1 MADRLKEIPAKLLE
15 WWNKYTSKQKTI
27 IISIA
32 AGVVLALA
40 ILVTVLTRPQ
50 YELLV
55 TCESTKE
62 SSAIIELLEGA
73 SPAIDYVYS
82 EDGYQIKVE
91 KSQIGQANVLLGANN
106 IPTTRMAITDVTQ
119 GGLSTTESDK
129 LKLYKAYMEEMLE
142 ADLESIENVISAKVI
157 VNIPE
162 DDGTMIAQ
170 NEDASAGIV
179 LELNDALT
187 NDQAANIAQFVKTSL
202 GNEKIQTITIMDNE
216 ANLLFSGDDTSSI
229 TGTANSQFTVKQ
241 QTEAVLQSNI
251 KKVLLG
257 TNEYNL
263 VEVSSNLELDF
274 SSVEETEHLFY
285 APDGQA
291 QGVLSHEDIYEAE
304 STGGVSGVP
313 GTDSN
318 NEDNT
323 DYVIQDYES
332 SSSSTS
338 EISRDYLPNEKVTLT
353 KIPAGLVKYNNSSIS
368 VAAIKY
374 NVLKEE
380 DAKSQG
386 LLDGITWD
394 EYKAMNQERTKLEVD
409 EDLVDLVAKASGIS
423 AENISFVAY
432 EEPMYIDAES
442 LPITGTDILQIVLIV
457 LILGLL
463 AFVIFRS
470 MRSEKVTEEEEEVS
484 VESLLQSTPETVLE
498 DLEVETKSETRKLI
512 EKFVD
517 ENPEAAA
524 NLLRNW
530 LNEDWGM

>member
-1 MADRLKEIPAKLLE
+1 MVEKLKEIPAKLLA
-15 WWNKYTSKQKTI
+15 WWNKYSSKQKTI

-50 YELLV
+50 YETLV
-55 TCESTKE
+55 VCESTKE
-62 SSAIIELLEGA
+62 SAAIIELLEGA

-91 KSQIGQANVLLGANN
+91 KSQVGQANVLLGANN
-106 IPTTRMAITDVTQ
+106 IPTVRMTIGDVTG
-119 GGLSTTESDK
+119 GGLTTTESDK
-129 LKLYKAYMEEMLE
+129 LKLYVAYQEEMLE
-142 ADLESIENVISAKVI
+142 SDLESMGNIISAKVDLH
-157 VNIPE
+157 IPE
-162 DDGTMIAQ
+162 DNGTMIAQ
-170 NEDASAGIV
+170 NEDASAAIM

-202 GNEKIQTITIMDNE
+202 GNKKIQTITIIDNE
-216 ANLLFSGDDTSSI
+216 GNLLFSGDDTSSLS
-229 TGTANSQFTVKQ
+229 GSANSQFTVKQ

-257 TNEYNL
+257 TNEFNL
-263 VEVSSNLELDF
+263 IEVSSNLDLDF

-285 APDGQA
+285 APDGQT

-304 STGGVSGVP
+304 ATGGVSGVP

-323 DYVIQDYES
+323 DYVIPDYES
-332 SSSSTS
+332 SSSNTS

-353 KIPAGLVKYNNSSIS
+353 KIPAGLIKYNNSSVS

-374 NVLKEE
+374 KVLKEE
-380 DAKSQG
+380 DAKNQG
-386 LLDGITWD
+386 LLDGITW
-394 EYKAMNQERTKLEVD
+394 EQYKAMNQDRTKMEVD
-409 EDLVDLVAKASGIS
+409 EDLVDLVAKASGIE
-423 AENISFVAY
+423 AENISFIAY
-432 EEPMYIDAES
+432 EEPMYIDAEG
-442 LPITGTDILQIVLIV
+442 LPVTGTDILQIVLIV

-463 AFVIFRS
+463 VFVIFRS
-470 MRSEKVTEEEEEVS
+470 MRSEKAVVEEEEVS
-484 VESLLQSTPETVLE
+484 VEKLLDSIPETPLE
-498 DLEVETKSETRKLI
+498 ELEVETKSETRRLI

>member
-1 MADRLKEIPAKLLE
+1 MADRLKEIPAKILE

-40 ILVTVLTRPQ
+40 ILVTILTRPQ

-55 TCESTKE
+55 TCESTRE

-106 IPTTRMAITDVTQ
+106 IPTTRMTIDDVTQ

-129 LKLYKAYMEEMLE
+129 SKRYITYKEEMLE
-142 ADLESIENVISAKVI
+142 SDLESIENVKSATVTL
-157 VNIPE
+157 NIPE
-162 DDGTMIAQ
+162 DNGTMISQ
-170 NEDASAGIV
+170 NQDSSASIILG
-179 LELNDALT
+179 LSDALT
-187 NDQAANIAQFVKTSL
+187 NEQATNIAQFVKTAL
-202 GNEKIQTITIMDNE
+202 GNEKIQTITIIDTE
-216 ANLLFSGDDTSSI
+216 GNLLFSGDDTSSI
-229 TGTANSQFTVKQ
+229 TGAANSQFTVKQ
-241 QTEAVLQSNI
+241 QTEAVLQGNI

-257 TNEYNL
+257 TNEFNL

-285 APDGQA
+285 APDGQV

-304 STGGVSGVP
+304 ATGGVSGVP

-318 NEDNT
+318 NQDNT
-323 DYVIQDYES
+323 DYVIPDYES

-353 KIPAGLVKYNNSSIS
+353 KIPAGLVKYNNSSVS

-374 NVLKEE
+374 RVLKEE
-380 DAKSQG
+380 DAKNQG

-394 EYKAMNQERTKLEVD
+394 EYKAANQDRTKLEVD
-409 EDLVDLVAKASGIS
+409 EDIVDLVAKASGIS
-423 AENISFVAY
+423 RENISFIAY
-432 EEPMYIDAES
+432 EEPMYIDAEKS
-442 LPITGTDILQIVLIV
+442 SVTGTDILQIVLIV

-470 MRSEKVTEEEEEVS
+470 MRSEKVVVEEEEIS
-484 VESLLQSTPETVLE
+484 VEKLLESTPENTLE

-517 ENPEAAA
+517 ENPEAVAS
-524 NLLRNW
+524 LLRNW

>member
-32 AGVVLALA
+32 AGVALALA

-157 VNIPE
+157 LNIPE

-274 SSVEETEHLFY
+274 SSVEETEHLFF

-353 KIPAGLVKYNNSSIS
+353 KIPAGLVKYGNSSIS

-374 NVLKEE
+374 KVLKEE
-380 DAKSQG
+380 DAKNQG

>member
-1 MADRLKEIPAKLLE
+1 MADRLKEIPAKILE

-55 TCESTKE
+55 TCDSTKE

-106 IPTTRMAITDVTQ
+106 IPTAQMSINDVVQ

-129 LKLYKAYMEEMLE
+129 VKLYVQYQEERLGTY
-142 ADLESIENVISAKVI
+142 LESIENVISARVDL
-157 VNIPE
+157 NIPE
-162 DDGTMIAQ
+162 DNGTMIAQ
-170 NEDASAGIV
+170 NEDSSAAII
-179 LELNDALT
+179 LELSDALT

-202 GNEKIQTITIMDNE
+202 GNEKIQTITIMDSE

-229 TGTANSQFTVKQ
+229 PGAANSQFTVKQ
-241 QTEAVLQSNI
+241 QTEQVLQSNI

-285 APDGQA
+285 APEGQT
-291 QGVLSHEDIYEAE
+291 QGVLSHEDIYESEA
-304 STGGVSGVP
+304 TGGVSGVP
-313 GTDSN
+313 GTDPN
-318 NEDNT
+318 NQDNT
-323 DYVIQDYES
+323 DYVIPDYENSNS
-332 SSSSTS
+332 SVS

-353 KIPAGLVKYNNSSIS
+353 KIPAGLVKYNNSSVS

-374 NVLKEE
+374 RVLKEE
-380 DAKSQG
+380 DAKNQG

-394 EYKAMNQERTKLEVD
+394 EYKAANQERTKLEVD

-423 AENISFVAY
+423 SENISFIAY
-432 EEPMYIDAES
+432 EEPMYIDAEKS
-442 LPITGTDILQIVLIV
+442 PVTGTDILQIVLIV

-470 MRSEKVTEEEEEVS
+470 MRSEKVVVEEEEVS
-484 VESLLQSTPETVLE
+484 VESLLQSTPEDALE
-498 DLEVETKSETRKLI
+498 ELEVETKSETRKLI

-524 NLLRNW
+524 SLLRNW

>member
-1 MADRLKEIPAKLLE
+1 MVEKLKEIPAKLLA
-15 WWNKYTSKQKTI
+15 WWNKYSSKQKTI
-27 IISIA
+27 IISIT

-50 YELLV
+50 YETLV
-55 TCESTKE
+55 VCESTKE
-62 SSAIIELLEGA
+62 SAAIIELLEGA

-91 KSQIGQANVLLGANN
+91 KSQVGQANVLLGANN
-106 IPTTRMAITDVTQ
+106 IPTVRMTIGDVTG
-119 GGLSTTESDK
+119 GGLTTTESDK
-129 LKLYKAYMEEMLE
+129 VKLYKAYMEEMLE
-142 ADLESIENVISAKVI
+142 SDLEDMENIISANVIL
-157 VNIPE
+157 NIPE
-162 DDGTMIAQ
+162 DNGTMIAQ
-170 NEDASAGIV
+170 NEDSSASIM
-179 LELNDALT
+179 LELNDALS

-202 GNEKIQTITIMDNE
+202 GNEKIQTITIIDNE
-216 ANLLFSGDDTSSI
+216 GNLLFSGDDTSSLQ
-229 TGTANSQFTVKQ
+229 GSANSQFTVKQ

-257 TNEYNL
+257 TNEFNL
-263 VEVSSNLELDF
+263 IEVSSNLDLDF

-285 APDGQA
+285 APDGQT

-313 GTDSN
+313 GTDPN

-323 DYVIQDYES
+323 DYVIPDYES
-332 SSSSTS
+332 SSSTTS

-353 KIPAGLVKYNNSSIS
+353 KIPAGLIKYNNSSVS

-374 NVLKEE
+374 KVLKEE
-380 DAKSQG
+380 DAKNQG

-394 EYKAMNQERTKLEVD
+394 EYKAMNQERTKMEVD
-409 EDLVDLVAKASGIS
+409 EDLVDLVAKASGIE
-423 AENISFVAY
+423 ADNISFIAY
-432 EEPMYIDAES
+432 EEPMYIDAEG
-442 LPITGTDILQIVLIV
+442 LPVTGTDILQIVLIV

-463 AFVIFRS
+463 VFVIFRS
-470 MRSEKVTEEEEEVS
+470 MRSEKAVVEEEEVS
-484 VESLLQSTPETVLE
+484 VEKLLDSIPETPLE
-498 DLEVETKSETRKLI
+498 ELEVETKSETRKLI

>member
-1 MADRLKEIPAKLLE
+1 MADKIKTIPAKILE

-40 ILVTVLTRPQ
+40 ILITVLTRPQ

-55 TCESTKE
+55 TCDSTKE

-106 IPTTRMAITDVTQ
+106 IPTARMAITEVTS
-119 GGLSTTESDK
+119 GGLGTTESDK
-129 LKLYKAYMEEMLE
+129 LKLYKAYQEEMLE
-142 ADLESIENVISAKVI
+142 ADLESMENIKSANVDLH
-157 VNIPE
+157 IPE
-162 DDGTMIAQ
+162 DNGTMIAQ
-170 NEDASAGIV
+170 NEDASAAIM
-179 LELNDALT
+179 LELNDVLT

-202 GNEKIQTITIMDNE
+202 GNEKIQTITIIDNE
-216 ANLLFSGDDTSSI
+216 GNLLFSGDDTSSI
-229 TGTANSQFTVKQ
+229 TGAANSQFTVKQ

-285 APDGQA
+285 APEGQT
-291 QGVLSHEDIYEAE
+291 QGVLSHEDIYESEA
-304 STGGVSGVP
+304 TGGISGVP

-318 NEDNT
+318 NQDNT
-323 DYVIQDYES
+323 DYMIPDYES

-374 NVLKEE
+374 KVLKET
-380 DAKSQG
+380 DAKNQG

-409 EDLVDLVAKASGIS
+409 EDIVDLVAKASGIS
-423 AENISFVAY
+423 RENISFIAY
-432 EEPMYIDAES
+432 EEPMYIDAEGGA
-442 LPITGTDILQIVLIV
+442 LTGTDILQIVLIV

-470 MRSEKVTEEEEEVS
+470 MRSEKVIVEEEEVS
-484 VESLLQSTPETVLE
+484 VESLLQSTPESTLE
-498 DLEVETKSETRKLI
+498 DLEVETKSEIRKLI

-524 NLLRNW
+524 SLLRNW

>member
-157 VNIPE
+157 LNIPE

-353 KIPAGLVKYNNSSIS
+353 KIPAGLVKYGNSSIS

-374 NVLKEE
+374 KVLKEE
-380 DAKSQG
+380 DAKNQG
-386 LLDGITWD
+386 FLDGITWD

>member
-1 MADRLKEIPAKLLE
+1 MVDKLKEIPAKLLA
-15 WWNKYTSKQKTI
+15 WWNKYSSKQKTI
-27 IISIA
+27 IISIT

-50 YELLV
+50 YETLV
-55 TCESTKE
+55 VCESTKE
-62 SSAIIELLEGA
+62 SAAIIELLEGA

-91 KSQIGQANVLLGANN
+91 KSQVGQANVLLGANN
-106 IPTTRMAITDVTQ
+106 IPTVRMTIGDVTS
-119 GGLSTTESDK
+119 GGLTTTESDK
-129 LKLYKAYMEEMLE
+129 VKLYKAYMEEMLE
-142 ADLESIENVISAKVI
+142 SDLEDMENIISANVIL
-157 VNIPE
+157 NIPE
-162 DDGTMIAQ
+162 DNGTMIAQ
-170 NEDASAGIV
+170 NEDSSASIM
-179 LELNDALT
+179 LELNDALS

-202 GNEKIQTITIMDNE
+202 GNEKIQTITIIDNE
-216 ANLLFSGDDTSSI
+216 GNLLFSGDDTSSLQ
-229 TGTANSQFTVKQ
+229 GSANSQFTVKQ

-257 TNEYNL
+257 TNEFNL
-263 VEVSSNLELDF
+263 IEVSSNLDLDF

-285 APDGQA
+285 APDGQT

-313 GTDSN
+313 GTDPN

-323 DYVIQDYES
+323 DYVIPDYES
-332 SSSSTS
+332 SSSTTS

-353 KIPAGLVKYNNSSIS
+353 KIPAGLIKYNNSSVS

-374 NVLKEE
+374 KVLKEE
-380 DAKSQG
+380 DAKNQG

-394 EYKAMNQERTKLEVD
+394 EYKAMNQERTKMEVD
-409 EDLVDLVAKASGIS
+409 EDLVDLVAKASGIE
-423 AENISFVAY
+423 ADNISFIAY
-432 EEPMYIDAES
+432 EEPMYIDAEG
-442 LPITGTDILQIVLIV
+442 LPVTGTDILQIVLIV

-463 AFVIFRS
+463 VFVIFRS
-470 MRSEKVTEEEEEVS
+470 MRSEKTVVEEEEVS
-484 VESLLQSTPETVLE
+484 VEKLLDSIPETPLE
-498 DLEVETKSETRKLI
+498 ELEVETKSETRKLI

>member
-1 MADRLKEIPAKLLE
+1 MADKIKEIPAKLLA

-55 TCESTKE
+55 TCDSTKE
-62 SSAIIELLEGA
+62 SSNIIELLEGA
-73 SPAIDYVYS
+73 GIDYQYS

-91 KSQIGQANVLLGANN
+91 KSQIGQANLLMGANN
-106 IPTTRMAITDVTQ
+106 IPTTRMSITDVTS

-129 LKLYKAYMEEMLE
+129 EKLYIAYKEEMLE
-142 ADLESIENVISAKVI
+142 SDLETMENVISAKVDLH
-157 VNIPE
+157 IPE

-170 NEDASAGIV
+170 NEDSSAAIM
-179 LELNDALT
+179 LELREALT
-187 NDQAANIAQFVKTSL
+187 NDQASNIAQYVKTSL
-202 GNEKIQTITIMDNE
+202 GNDNIQTITIIDNE
-216 ANLLFSGDDTSSI
+216 GNLLFSGDDTSSI
-229 TGTANSQFTVKQ
+229 TGNANSQFTVKQ

-257 TNEYNL
+257 TNEFNL
-263 VEVSSNLELDF
+263 IEVSSNLDLDF
-274 SSVEETEHLFY
+274 SSVEETEHLY
-285 APDGQA
+285 YPADGST
-291 QGVLSHEDIYEAE
+291 QGVFSHEDIYESE

-318 NEDNT
+318 NQDNT
-323 DYVIQDYES
+323 DYELQDYES
-332 SSSSTS
+332 SSATVS

-353 KIPAGLVKYNNSSIS
+353 KIPAGLVQYSNSSVS

-374 NVLKEE
+374 KVLKEE
-380 DAKSQG
+380 DAKNQG

-409 EDLVDLVAKASGIS
+409 EDIVDLVAKASGIS
-423 AENISFVAY
+423 AENISFIAY
-432 EEPMYIDAES
+432 EEPMYIDAEGAD
-442 LPITGTDILQIVLIV
+442 IAATDVLQIVLIV

-463 AFVIFRS
+463 AFVIYRS
-470 MRSEKVTEEEEEVS
+470 MRSEATVVEEEEVS
-484 VESLLQSTPETVLE
+484 VESLLNSTPEEVLE
-498 DLEVETKSETRKLI
+498 DIEVETKSETRKLI

-517 ENPEAAA
+517 DNPEAAA

-530 LNEDWGM
+530 LSEDWGV

>member
-157 VNIPE
+157 LNIPE

-291 QGVLSHEDIYEAE
+291 QGVLSHEDISY
-304 STGGVSGVP
+304 
-313 GTDSN
+313 
-318 NEDNT
+318 
-323 DYVIQDYES
+323 
-332 SSSSTS
+332 
-338 EISRDYLPNEKVTLT
+338 RTL
-353 KIPAGLVKYNNSSIS
+353 
-368 VAAIKY
+368 
-374 NVLKEE
+374 
-380 DAKSQG
+380 
-386 LLDGITWD
+386 
-394 EYKAMNQERTKLEVD
+394 R
-409 EDLVDLVAKASGIS
+409 
-423 AENISFVAY
+423 
-432 EEPMYIDAES
+432 
-442 LPITGTDILQIVLIV
+442 
-457 LILGLL
+457 
-463 AFVIFRS
+463 R
-470 MRSEKVTEEEEEVS
+470 
-484 VESLLQSTPETVLE
+484 
-498 DLEVETKSETRKLI
+498 
-512 EKFVD
+512 
-517 ENPEAAA
+517 
-524 NLLRNW
+524 LRQRHPRPR
-530 LNEDWGM
+530 

>member
-1 MADRLKEIPAKLLE
+1 MADKLKAIPTRILE

-50 YELLV
+50 YETLV
-55 TCESTKE
+55 VCESTKE
-62 SSAIIELLEGA
+62 SAAIIELLEGA

-91 KSQIGQANVLLGANN
+91 KSQVGQANVLLGANN
-106 IPTTRMAITDVTQ
+106 IPTVRMTIQDVTS
-119 GGLSTTESDK
+119 GGLTTTESDK
-129 LKLYKAYMEEMLE
+129 VKLYKTYQEEMLE
-142 ADLESIENVISAKVI
+142 ADLESMGNIKSAKVDLH
-157 VNIPE
+157 IPE
-162 DDGTMIAQ
+162 DNGTMIAQ
-170 NEDASAGIV
+170 NEDASAAIM
-179 LELNDALT
+179 LELNDVLT

-202 GNEKIQTITIMDNE
+202 GNEKIQTITIIDNE
-216 ANLLFSGDDTSSI
+216 GNLLFSGDDTSSI
-229 TGTANSQFTVKQ
+229 QGQANSQFTVKQ

-257 TNEYNL
+257 TNEFNL
-263 VEVSSNLELDF
+263 IEVSSNLELDF

-285 APDGQA
+285 APDGQT
-291 QGVLSHEDIYEAE
+291 QGVLSHEDIFESE
-304 STGGVSGVP
+304 STGGVSGTP

-318 NEDNT
+318 NQDNT
-323 DYVIQDYES
+323 DYVLQDYES
-332 SSSSTS
+332 SSATQS

-374 NVLKEE
+374 KVLKEE
-380 DAKSQG
+380 DAKNQG

-394 EYKAMNQERTKLEVD
+394 EYKAMNQERTKLEID

-432 EEPMYIDAES
+432 EEPMYIDAEA
-442 LPITGTDILQIVLIV
+442 LPVSATDIVQIVLIV

-470 MRSEKVTEEEEEVS
+470 MRSEKVLVEEEKEISIEELLDS
-484 VESLLQSTPETVLE
+484 APEATVEELE
-498 DLEVETKSETRKLI
+498 AETKSETRKMI

-530 LNEDWGM
+530 LNEDWG

>member
-1 MADRLKEIPAKLLE
+1 MADKLKEIPAKILA
-15 WWNKYTSKQKTI
+15 WWNRYTSKQKTI
-27 IISIA
+27 IISIV

-50 YELLV
+50 YETLV
-55 TCESTKE
+55 ICESTKE

-91 KSQIGQANVLLGANN
+91 KSQIGQANLLLGANN
-106 IPTTRMAITDVTQ
+106 IPTMRMSISDVTS

-129 LKLYKAYMEEMLE
+129 LKLYNEYQEEMLE
-142 ADLESIENVISAKVI
+142 EALESMGNVIAATVDL
-157 VNIPE
+157 NIPE

-170 NEDASAGIV
+170 NEDASAAIM
-179 LELNDALT
+179 LELRDTLT
-187 NDQAANIAQFVKTSL
+187 NDQASNIAQFVKTAL
-202 GNEKIQTITIMDNE
+202 GNEKIQTITIIDNE
-216 ANLLFSGDDTSSI
+216 GNLLFSGDDNQSI
-229 TGTANSQFTVKQ
+229 TSNANNQFTVKQ
-241 QTEAVLQSNI
+241 QTEAVLESNI

-263 VEVSSNLELDF
+263 IEVSSNLEVDF

-285 APDGQA
+285 PADGQT
-291 QGVLSHEDIYEAE
+291 QGVLSHEDIYESEA
-304 STGGVSGVP
+304 TGGVSGVP

-323 DYVIQDYES
+323 DYVIPDYEN

-353 KIPAGLVKYNNSSIS
+353 KIPAGLVQYGKSSVS
-368 VAAIKY
+368 VAAVKY
-374 NVLKEE
+374 KVLKEK

-409 EDLVDLVAKASGIS
+409 EDIVDLVAKASGID

-442 LPITGTDILQIVLIV
+442 IPVSGTDILQIVLIV

-470 MRSEKVTEEEEEVS
+470 MRSEKVVEEEEEVS
-484 VESLLQSTPETVLE
+484 VESLLYSTPEAVL
-498 DLEVETKSETRKLI
+498 DDIEVETKSETRKLI

>member
-1 MADRLKEIPAKLLE
+1 MADRLKEIPAKLLA

-55 TCESTKE
+55 TCESTRE

-129 LKLYKAYMEEMLE
+129 IKLYKAYMEEMLE
-142 ADLESIENVISAKVI
+142 ADLESIENVISANVI
-157 VNIPE
+157 LNIPE

-179 LELNDALT
+179 LELSDALT

-229 TGTANSQFTVKQ
+229 IGTANSQFTVKQ

-285 APDGQA
+285 APDGQV

-353 KIPAGLVKYNNSSIS
+353 KIPAGLVQYGSSSVS

-374 NVLKEE
+374 RVLKEE
-380 DAKSQG
+380 DAKNQG

-423 AENISFVAY
+423 AENISFIAY

-470 MRSEKVTEEEEEVS
+470 MRSEKVTVEEEEVS

>member
-1 MADRLKEIPAKLLE
+1 M
-15 WWNKYTSKQKTI
+15 
-27 IISIA
+27 
-32 AGVVLALA
+32 
-40 ILVTVLTRPQ
+40 
-50 YELLV
+50 
-55 TCESTKE
+55 
-62 SSAIIELLEGA
+62 
-73 SPAIDYVYS
+73 
-82 EDGYQIKVE
+82 
-91 KSQIGQANVLLGANN
+91 
-106 IPTTRMAITDVTQ
+106 
-119 GGLSTTESDK
+119 
-129 LKLYKAYMEEMLE
+129 
-142 ADLESIENVISAKVI
+142 
-157 VNIPE
+157 
-162 DDGTMIAQ
+162 
-170 NEDASAGIV
+170 
-179 LELNDALT
+179 
-187 NDQAANIAQFVKTSL
+187 
-202 GNEKIQTITIMDNE
+202 
-216 ANLLFSGDDTSSI
+216 FSGDDTSSI
-229 TGTANSQFTVKQ
+229 QGQANSQFTVKQ

-257 TNEYNL
+257 TNEFNL
-263 VEVSSNLELDF
+263 IEVSSNLELDF
-274 SSVEETEHLFY
+274 SSVEETEHLFF

-323 DYVIQDYES
+323 DYVIQDYQS
-332 SSSSTS
+332 SSSTTS

-353 KIPAGLVKYNNSSIS
+353 KIPAGLVKYGSSSVS

-374 NVLKEE
+374 KVLKEE
-380 DAKSQG
+380 DAKNQG

-394 EYKAMNQERTKLEVD
+394 EYKAMNQERSKLEVD

-423 AENISFVAY
+423 AENISFIAY

-442 LPITGTDILQIVLIV
+442 LPIIGTDILQIVLIV

-470 MRSEKVTEEEEEVS
+470 MRSEKVIVEEEEVS
-484 VESLLQSTPETVLE
+484 VEKLLDSIPETPLE
-498 DLEVETKSETRKLI
+498 ELEVETKSETRKLI

-530 LNEDWGM
+530 LSEDWGM

>member
-1 MADRLKEIPAKLLE
+1 MVEKLKEIPAKLLA
-15 WWNKYTSKQKTI
+15 WWNKYSSKQKTI
-27 IISIA
+27 IISIT

-50 YELLV
+50 YETLV
-55 TCESTKE
+55 VCESTKE
-62 SSAIIELLEGA
+62 SAAIIELLEGA

-91 KSQIGQANVLLGANN
+91 KSQVGQANVLLGANN
-106 IPTTRMAITDVTQ
+106 IPTVRMTIGDVTG
-119 GGLSTTESDK
+119 GGLTTTESDK
-129 LKLYKAYMEEMLE
+129 VKLYKAYMEEMLE
-142 ADLESIENVISAKVI
+142 SDLEDMENIISANVIL
-157 VNIPE
+157 NIPE
-162 DDGTMIAQ
+162 DNGTMIAQ
-170 NEDASAGIV
+170 NEDSSASIM
-179 LELNDALT
+179 LELNDALS

-202 GNEKIQTITIMDNE
+202 GNEKIQTINIIDNE
-216 ANLLFSGDDTSSI
+216 GNLLFSGDDTSSLQ
-229 TGTANSQFTVKQ
+229 GSANSQFTVKQ

-257 TNEYNL
+257 TNEFNL
-263 VEVSSNLELDF
+263 IEVSSNLDLDF

-285 APDGQA
+285 APDGQT

-313 GTDSN
+313 GTDPN

-323 DYVIQDYES
+323 DYVIPDYES
-332 SSSSTS
+332 SSSNTS

-353 KIPAGLVKYNNSSIS
+353 KIPAGLIKYNNSSIS

-374 NVLKEE
+374 KVLKEK
-380 DAKSQG
+380 DAKNQG

-394 EYKAMNQERTKLEVD
+394 EYKAMNQERTKMEVD
-409 EDLVDLVAKASGIS
+409 EDLVDLVAKASGID
-423 AENISFVAY
+423 AENISFIAY
-432 EEPMYIDAES
+432 EEPMYIDAEG
-442 LPITGTDILQIVLIV
+442 LPVTGTDVLQIVLIV

-463 AFVIFRS
+463 VFVIFRS
-470 MRSEKVTEEEEEVS
+470 MRSEKAVVEEEEVS
-484 VESLLQSTPETVLE
+484 VEKLLDSIPETPLE
-498 DLEVETKSETRKLI
+498 ELEVETKSETRKLI

>member
-1 MADRLKEIPAKLLE
+1 MVEKLKEIPAKLLA
-15 WWNKYTSKQKTI
+15 WWNKYSSKQKTI
-27 IISIA
+27 IISIT

-50 YELLV
+50 YETLV
-55 TCESTKE
+55 VCESTKE
-62 SSAIIELLEGA
+62 SAAIIELLEGA

-91 KSQIGQANVLLGANN
+91 KSQVGQANVLLGANN
-106 IPTTRMAITDVTQ
+106 IPTVRMTIGDVTG
-119 GGLSTTESDK
+119 GGLTTTESDK
-129 LKLYKAYMEEMLE
+129 VKLYKAYMEEMLE
-142 ADLESIENVISAKVI
+142 SDLEDMENIISANVIL
-157 VNIPE
+157 NIPE
-162 DDGTMIAQ
+162 DNGTMIAQ
-170 NEDASAGIV
+170 NEDSSASIM
-179 LELNDALT
+179 LELNDALS

-202 GNEKIQTITIMDNE
+202 GNEKIQTITIIDNE
-216 ANLLFSGDDTSSI
+216 GNLLFSGDDTSSLQ
-229 TGTANSQFTVKQ
+229 GSANSQFTVKQ

-257 TNEYNL
+257 TNEFNL
-263 VEVSSNLELDF
+263 IEVSSNLDLDF

-285 APDGQA
+285 APDGQT

-313 GTDSN
+313 GTDPN

-323 DYVIQDYES
+323 DYVIPDYES
-332 SSSSTS
+332 SSSNTS

-353 KIPAGLVKYNNSSIS
+353 KIPAGLIKYNNSSIS

-374 NVLKEE
+374 KVLKEK
-380 DAKSQG
+380 DAKNQG

-394 EYKAMNQERTKLEVD
+394 EYKAMNQERTKMEVD
-409 EDLVDLVAKASGIS
+409 EDLVDLVAKASGIE
-423 AENISFVAY
+423 AENISFIAY
-432 EEPMYIDAES
+432 EEPMYIDAEG
-442 LPITGTDILQIVLIV
+442 LPVTGTDILQIVLIV

-463 AFVIFRS
+463 VFVIFRS
-470 MRSEKVTEEEEEVS
+470 MRSEKTVVEEEEVS
-484 VESLLQSTPETVLE
+484 VEKLLDSIPETPLE
-498 DLEVETKSETRKLI
+498 ELEVETKSETRKLI

>member
-1 MADRLKEIPAKLLE
+1 
-15 WWNKYTSKQKTI
+15 
-27 IISIA
+27 
-32 AGVVLALA
+32 
-40 ILVTVLTRPQ
+40 
-50 YELLV
+50 
-55 TCESTKE
+55 
-62 SSAIIELLEGA
+62 
-73 SPAIDYVYS
+73 
-82 EDGYQIKVE
+82 
-91 KSQIGQANVLLGANN
+91 
-106 IPTTRMAITDVTQ
+106 
-119 GGLSTTESDK
+119 
-129 LKLYKAYMEEMLE
+129 ME
-142 ADLESIENVISAKVI
+142 
-157 VNIPE
+157 
-162 DDGTMIAQ
+162 
-170 NEDASAGIV
+170 
-179 LELNDALT
+179 
-187 NDQAANIAQFVKTSL
+187 
-202 GNEKIQTITIMDNE
+202 
-216 ANLLFSGDDTSSI
+216 
-229 TGTANSQFTVKQ
+229 
-241 QTEAVLQSNI
+241 SNI

-257 TNEYNL
+257 TNEFNL
-263 VEVSSNLELDF
+263 IEVSSNLEVDF

-285 APDGQA
+285 APEGQT
-291 QGVLSHEDIYEAE
+291 QGVLSHEDIYESEA
-304 STGGVSGVP
+304 TGGVSGVP

-323 DYVIQDYES
+323 DYVIPDYEN

-353 KIPAGLVKYNNSSIS
+353 KIPAGLVQYGKSSVS
-368 VAAIKY
+368 VAAVKY
-374 NVLKEE
+374 KVLKEK

-409 EDLVDLVAKASGIS
+409 EDIVDLVAKASGID

-442 LPITGTDILQIVLIV
+442 IPVSGTDILQIVLIV

-470 MRSEKVTEEEEEVS
+470 MRSEKVVEEEEEVS
-484 VESLLQSTPETVLE
+484 VESLLYSTPEVVL
-498 DLEVETKSETRKLI
+498 DDIEVETKSETRKLI

>member
-1 MADRLKEIPAKLLE
+1 MADKIKEIPAKLLA
-15 WWNKYTSKQKTI
+15 WWNKYTSKQKTV

-106 IPTTRMAITDVTQ
+106 IPTTRMTIQDVTQ

-129 LKLYKAYMEEMLE
+129 LKLNKAYMEEMLE

-157 VNIPE
+157 LNIPE
-162 DDGTMIAQ
+162 DNGTMIAQ

-179 LELNDALT
+179 LELKDALS

-202 GNEKIQTITIMDNE
+202 GNEKIQTITIMDTE

-241 QTEAVLQSNI
+241 QTEAVLQNNI

-285 APDGQA
+285 APDGQT

-304 STGGVSGVP
+304 ATGGISGTP

-318 NEDNT
+318 NQDNT
-323 DYVIQDYES
+323 DYVMQDYES
-332 SSSSTS
+332 SSSTTS

-374 NVLKEE
+374 KVLKEE
-380 DAKSQG
+380 DAENQG

-423 AENISFVAY
+423 SENISFVAY

-442 LPITGTDILQIVLIV
+442 LPVTGTDILQIVLIV

-470 MRSEKVTEEEEEVS
+470 MRSEKVTVEEEEVS
-484 VESLLQSTPETVLE
+484 VESLLQSIPESTLE
-498 DLEVETKSETRKLI
+498 EIEAETKSETRKLI

>member
-1 MADRLKEIPAKLLE
+1 MADRLKEIPAKLLA

-50 YELLV
+50 YETLV
-55 TCESTKE
+55 VCESTKE
-62 SSAIIELLEGA
+62 SAAIIELLEGA

-91 KSQIGQANVLLGANN
+91 KSQVGQANVLLGANN
-106 IPTTRMAITDVTQ
+106 IPTVRMTINDVTS
-119 GGLSTTESDK
+119 GGLTTTESDK
-129 LKLYKAYMEEMLE
+129 VKLYKAYMEEMLE
-142 ADLESIENVISAKVI
+142 SDLEDMENIISANVILT
-157 VNIPE
+157 IPE
-162 DDGTMIAQ
+162 DNGTMIAQ
-170 NEDASAGIV
+170 NEDSSASIM
-179 LELNDALT
+179 LELNDALS

-202 GNEKIQTITIMDNE
+202 GNEKIQTITIIDNE
-216 ANLLFSGDDTSSI
+216 GNLLFSGDDTSSI
-229 TGTANSQFTVKQ
+229 QGQANSQFTVKQ
-241 QTEAVLQSNI
+241 QTESILQSNI

-257 TNEYNL
+257 TNEFNL
-263 VEVSSNLELDF
+263 IEVSSNLELDF
-274 SSVEETEHLFY
+274 SSVEETEHLFF

-291 QGVLSHEDIYEAE
+291 QGLLSHEDIYEAE

-323 DYVIQDYES
+323 DYVIQDYQS
-332 SSSSTS
+332 SSSTTS
-338 EISRDYLPNEKVTLT
+338 EISRDYVPNEKVTLT
-353 KIPAGLVKYNNSSIS
+353 KIPAGLVKYGSSSVS

-374 NVLKEE
+374 KVLKEE
-380 DAKSQG
+380 DAKNQG

-394 EYKAMNQERTKLEVD
+394 EYKAMNQERSKLEVD

-423 AENISFVAY
+423 AENISFIAY

-470 MRSEKVTEEEEEVS
+470 MRSEKVIVEEEEVS
-484 VESLLQSTPETVLE
+484 VEKLLDSIPETPLE
-498 DLEVETKSETRKLI
+498 ELEVETKSETRKLI

-530 LNEDWGM
+530 LSEDWGM

>member
-32 AGVVLALA
+32 AGGVLALA

-157 VNIPE
+157 LNIPE

-313 GTDSN
+313 GTDPN

-353 KIPAGLVKYNNSSIS
+353 KIPAGLVKYGNSSIS

-374 NVLKEE
+374 KVLKEE
-380 DAKSQG
+380 DAKNQG

>member
-1 MADRLKEIPAKLLE
+1 MVEKLKEIPAKLLA
-15 WWNKYTSKQKTI
+15 WWNKYNSKQKTI

-40 ILVTVLTRPQ
+40 ILITVLTRPQ
-50 YELLV
+50 YETLV
-55 TCESTKE
+55 VCESTKE
-62 SSAIIELLEGA
+62 SAAIIELLEGA

-91 KSQIGQANVLLGANN
+91 KSQVGQANVLLGANN
-106 IPTTRMAITDVTQ
+106 IPTVRMTIGDVTG
-119 GGLSTTESDK
+119 GGLTTTESDK
-129 LKLYKAYMEEMLE
+129 VKLYKAYMEEMLE
-142 ADLESIENVISAKVI
+142 SDLEDMENIISANVIL
-157 VNIPE
+157 NIPE
-162 DDGTMIAQ
+162 DNGTMIAQ
-170 NEDASAGIV
+170 NEDSSASIM
-179 LELNDALT
+179 LELNDALS

-202 GNEKIQTITIMDNE
+202 GNEKIQTITIIDNE
-216 ANLLFSGDDTSSI
+216 GNLLFSGNDTSSLQ
-229 TGTANSQFTVKQ
+229 GSANSQFTVKQ

-257 TNEYNL
+257 TNEFNL
-263 VEVSSNLELDF
+263 IEVSSNLDLDF

-285 APDGQA
+285 APDGQT

-323 DYVIQDYES
+323 DYVIPDYES
-332 SSSSTS
+332 SSSNTS

-353 KIPAGLVKYNNSSIS
+353 KIPAGLIKYNNSSVS

-374 NVLKEE
+374 KVLKEE
-380 DAKSQG
+380 DAKNQG

-409 EDLVDLVAKASGIS
+409 EDIVDLVAKASGIE
-423 AENISFVAY
+423 AENISFIAY
-432 EEPMYIDAES
+432 EEPMYIDAEG
-442 LPITGTDILQIVLIV
+442 LPVTGTDILQIVLIV

-463 AFVIFRS
+463 VFVIFRS
-470 MRSEKVTEEEEEVS
+470 MRSEKTVVEEEEVS
-484 VESLLQSTPETVLE
+484 VEKLLDSIPETPLE
-498 DLEVETKSETRKLI
+498 ELEVETKSETRKLI

>member
-1 MADRLKEIPAKLLE
+1 MADRLKEIPVKLLA

-40 ILVTVLTRPQ
+40 ILVTVLSRPQ

-106 IPTTRMAITDVTQ
+106 IPTTRMTITDVTQ

-157 VNIPE
+157 LNIPE

-187 NDQAANIAQFVKTSL
+187 NDQAANIAQFVKTAL
-202 GNEKIQTITIMDNE
+202 GNEKIQTITIMDSE

-229 TGTANSQFTVKQ
+229 TGNANSQFTVKQ

-285 APDGQA
+285 APDGQT

-304 STGGVSGVP
+304 SSGGVSGVP

-323 DYVIQDYES
+323 DYVIQDYQNS
-332 SSSSTS
+332 SSTTS

-353 KIPAGLVKYNNSSIS
+353 KIPAGLVKYSNSSIS

-374 NVLKEE
+374 KVLKEE
-380 DAKSQG
+380 DAKNQG

-484 VESLLQSTPETVLE
+484 VESLLQSAPETVLE
-498 DLEVETKSETRKLI
+498 ELEVETKSETRKMI

>member
-1 MADRLKEIPAKLLE
+1 MADRLKEIPAKLLA

-50 YELLV
+50 YETLV
-55 TCESTKE
+55 VCESTKE
-62 SSAIIELLEGA
+62 SAAIIELLEGA

-91 KSQIGQANVLLGANN
+91 KSQVGQANVLLGANN
-106 IPTTRMAITDVTQ
+106 IPTVRMTINDVTS
-119 GGLSTTESDK
+119 GGLTTTESDK
-129 LKLYKAYMEEMLE
+129 VKLYKAYMEEMLE
-142 ADLESIENVISAKVI
+142 SDLEDMENIISANVILT
-157 VNIPE
+157 IPE
-162 DDGTMIAQ
+162 DNGTMIAQ
-170 NEDASAGIV
+170 NEDSSASIM
-179 LELNDALT
+179 LELNDALS

-202 GNEKIQTITIMDNE
+202 GNEKIQTITIIDNE
-216 ANLLFSGDDTSSI
+216 GNLLFSGDDTSSI
-229 TGTANSQFTVKQ
+229 QGQANSQFTVKQ
-241 QTEAVLQSNI
+241 QTESILQSNI

-257 TNEYNL
+257 TNEFNL
-263 VEVSSNLELDF
+263 IEVSSNLELDF
-274 SSVEETEHLFY
+274 SSVEETEHLFF

-323 DYVIQDYES
+323 DYVIQDYQS
-332 SSSSTS
+332 SSSTTS

-353 KIPAGLVKYNNSSIS
+353 KIPAGLVKYGSSSVS

-374 NVLKEE
+374 KVLKEE
-380 DAKSQG
+380 DAKNQG

-394 EYKAMNQERTKLEVD
+394 EYKAMNQERSKLEVD

-423 AENISFVAY
+423 AENISFIAY

-470 MRSEKVTEEEEEVS
+470 MRSEKVIVEEEEVS
-484 VESLLQSTPETVLE
+484 VEKLLDSIPETPLE
-498 DLEVETKSETRKLI
+498 ELEVETKSETRKLI

-530 LNEDWGM
+530 LSEDWGM